1 MKLSILSTL
10 LLTITTASA
19 FTLSSPTS
27 SSTISSPTS
36 FSSSSKSIVSQ
47 HQQQQNEHRHQQS
60 KLSAAAI
67 EADAQSMSD
76 EDRLKLEE
84 EWLVQLQSS
93 QVQEVRMEL
102 IEKYLSA
109 GREMEFA
116 EKEVDKFLS
125 DPERSLKYLE
135 MRSYAKAQNELGFEG
150 VIQLGAAFAI
160 GLVGNVGVKYFTAWR
175 QASPD
180 HDIFQFFN

>member
-10 LLTITTASA
+10 LLSITTASA

-27 SSTISSPTS
+27 SII
-36 FSSSSKSIVSQ
+36 SSSSKSISSQ
-47 HQQQQNEHRHQQS
+47 HQQHQYQQQHEQQHQQS
-60 KLSAAAI
+60 KLAAAAI

-76 EDRLKLEE
+76 EDKLILEE
-84 EWLVQLQSS
+84 EWRVQLQSA

-116 EKEVDKFLS
+116 ETEVDKFLS

-135 MRSYAKAQNELGFEG
+135 MRSYAKRQNEMGFEG
-150 VIQLGAAFAI
+150 IFQLGAAFAI
-160 GLVGNVGVKYFTAWR
+160 GLVGNVGIKYFTAWR